1 MRRWIWGGLFLA
13 LLLLTAG
20 GLYVEKRSGEFTV
33 NAGVEAVAAKKK
45 TEGQVITLTVP
56 VIFESQIPEDFS
68 KMEEAA
74 NEITRAAIGVE
85 MDLIP
90 VLRLVVSDSQRASE
104 MALLKNQG
112 IQFDLVHE
120 SLEEERLLRLNDLLP
135 EYGSGILALFEENN
149 LEFLDDEELYYLPS
163 VSDYVAGQGIAMR
176 KDIVDQYGI
185 DISQLNSYQDFDELF
200 QWLAPLEP
208 ELNMI
213 SSFFSQ
219 RTFFYRYYVDKIPN
233 TVFAVYPSDPERVV
247 NIYDTEEYRQNA
259 EIFRDWYL
267 NGYTYEFMGLQNIS
281 AYQLVESGTLFSYV
295 CAYKPGI
302 DYEASSNCKMP
313 MVVAKIKDPVVT
325 DSTLTMN
332 CWGISADC
340 PYPEKAMELLNLFYT
355 NSDLM
360 NLISYGIEGV
370 HYQVQEDGTINWP
383 EGMDKDTAGYYNDA
397 AWIVPNQFLTHIW
410 EGEDADLWEQLDAYN
425 RSAVQSQTLGFVF
438 DDSKVK
444 AENDAVNA
452 IADKYDYGLGT
463 GQLDPDIY
471 VDRMLKEMKEAGLE
485 LVYQEVCRQY
495 DDCMGEQ

>member
-1 MRRWIWGGLFLA
+1 MA

-281 AYQLVESGTLFSYV
+281 AYQLVEAGTLFSYV

-383 EGMDKDTAGYYNDA
+383 EGMDKDSVGYYNDA

-410 EGEDADLWEQLDAYN
+410 EGEDVDLWEQLDAYN

-463 GQLDPDIY
+463 GQLDPEIY
-471 VDRMLKEMKEAGLE
+471 VDRMLKEMEVAGLE

-495 DDCMGEQ
+495 DDWMGEQ

>member
-1 MRRWIWGGLFLA
+1 MRRWIWGGLFLT

-20 GLYVEKRSGEFTV
+20 GLYVEKRSEKFTV
-33 NAGVEAVAAKKK
+33 NAGVEAVPAEKK

-74 NEITRAAIGVE
+74 NEITRAAIEVE

-332 CWGISADC
+332 CWGVSADC

-383 EGMDKDTAGYYNDA
+383 EGMDKDTVGYYNDA

-410 EGEDADLWEQLDAYN
+410 EGEDVDLWEQLDAYN

-463 GQLDPDIY
+463 GQLDPEIY
-471 VDRMLKEMKEAGLE
+471 VDRMLKEMEEAGLE
-485 LVYQEVCRQY
+485 LVYQEVRRQY
-495 DDCMGEQ
+495 DDWMGEQ

>member
-1 MRRWIWGGLFLA
+1 M
-13 LLLLTAG
+13 
-20 GLYVEKRSGEFTV
+20 
-33 NAGVEAVAAKKK
+33 
-45 TEGQVITLTVP
+45 
-56 VIFESQIPEDFS
+56 
-68 KMEEAA
+68 
-74 NEITRAAIGVE
+74 
-85 MDLIP
+85 
-90 VLRLVVSDSQRASE
+90 LRLVVSDSQRASE

-383 EGMDKDTAGYYNDA
+383 EGMDKDTVGYYNDA

-495 DDCMGEQ
+495 DDWMGGQ

>member
-20 GLYVEKRSGEFTV
+20 GLYVEKRSEKFTV
-33 NAGVEAVAAKKK
+33 NAGVEAVPAEKK

-74 NEITRAAIGVE
+74 NEITRAAIEVE

-281 AYQLVESGTLFSYV
+281 AYQLVEAGTLFSYV

-383 EGMDKDTAGYYNDA
+383 EGMDKDTVGYYNDA

-485 LVYQEVCRQY
+485 LVYQEVCSQY
-495 DDCMGEQ
+495 DDWMGEQ